1 MNNSLNQLIAEP
13 THSNG
18 NILDLLLCNYFSSNI
33 LISYCIDMPFC
44 SSCDHSSIHFHLKWT
59 VKNITTKPKCHNF
72 KKANYKVICEV
83 LSCINWN
90 SVLESSGDC
99 VQTLYDHILEIL
111 SHTIQFYVPLEF
123 SSESIRKPSQ
133 LSKLLKEKLSLYQ
146 KGKNDFSLVS
156 DYKAKSKEYDQ
167 CVKKCYTDVET
178 SICNNLNNAKFY
190 GYINKKMNV
199 GTCIPILKSEDGHL
213 VSTDEDKAM
222 LFNSVFQKVFTVDND
237 VNLHLNSHLSYH
249 KHLQDFE
256 ITTLDVIK
264 ALNKL
269 KSFMSWSPDNIQGV
283 KKVPDRFLN
292 LM

>member
-1 MNNSLNQLIAEP
+1 MSAFPLLYLVILTYLILTGVYLSVMVVSTIKPLFNFAFNNSLNQLIAEP

-44 SSCDHSSIHFHLKWT
+44 SSCDHSSIYFHLKWT
-59 VKNITTKPKCHNF
+59 VKTNTTKPKCHNF
-72 KKANYKVICEV
+72 QKAKYKVICEV

-111 SHTIQFYVPLEF
+111 SQTIQSYVPLEY

-146 KGKNDFSLVS
+146 KSKNDFSLVS

-167 CVKKCYTDVET
+167 CVKKWYTDVET
-178 SICNNLNNAKFY
+178 LICNNLTNAKFY
-190 GYINKKMNV
+190 SYIGIIKVYVRK
-199 GTCIPILKSEDGHL
+199 
-213 VSTDEDKAM
+213 
-222 LFNSVFQKVFTVDND
+222 LF
-237 VNLHLNSHLSYH
+237 
-249 KHLQDFE
+249 
-256 ITTLDVIK
+256 
-264 ALNKL
+264 KL
-269 KSFMSWSPDNIQGV
+269 KNDGKKNMKLTQIPFDYCCFLKIFVPLVFFFILVFKGGSWVSFT
-283 KKVPDRFLN
+283 KKNYL
-292 LM
+292 